1 MSKNLIIVESPAKG
15 KTIKKYLGKD
25 YEVLA
30 SYGHVR
36 DLVPKEGAVNTES
49 AFEMKYQQ
57 IERNE
62 KHVTAIIKA
71 LKKADSLLLATDPDR
86 EGEAISWHLVE
97 LLEEKG
103 LLKDKEV
110 KRVVFHEI
118 TKSAVQD
125 AVANPREL
133 SFDLVNA
140 QQARRALDYLVGFNL
155 SPLLWKKISRGLSAG
170 RVQSPALRMIVER
183 EDEIEAF
190 IPEEYWTVTTDLEKD
205 KTEFSA
211 RLYTLE
217 GEKFKQFTITDGDRA
232 AEVKTLLD
240 KAANGKLTVSMVEK
254 KQRKRNPVA
263 PFTTSTLQQEG
274 VRKLGFSTKRTMST
288 AQQLYEGIDTGEGA
302 EGLITY
308 MRTDSVSLSQDAIA
322 DIRAHV
328 EKAYGKDYLPDSPH
342 FYKNKSK
349 NAQEAHEAIR
359 ITNAS
364 KTPESIKSALKPD
377 QYKLYS
383 LIWKR
388 TMACQMIHATMDQV
402 SVEFSCGDGNSFRS
416 SGSTVKFP
424 GFMKVYLEDED
435 DKKNDNEKDKRL
447 PELNKGDVL
456 DLKEINMTQHF
467 TEPPPRFTEASLV
480 KSLEEYGIGRPSTYA
495 SIISTLQNRE
505 YVEMDARRFTPTDVG
520 SVVNK
525 FLSKH
530 FTKYVD
536 YDFTANL
543 EDELDAVS
551 RGEKEWVPLMK
562 DFWDP
567 FNAQVQDK
575 EENVTRE
582 EAVQSRELGTDPESG
597 KPVTVRIG
605 RYGPFVQIGTK
616 EDEEKPKFAGLRP
629 GQKMDKI
636 TYEEAMIL
644 FQLPRKLGETPEG
657 EKVTVAIGRFGPYVK
672 YDSKYASIKE
682 DDPYTITLERALEIV
697 EEKKEA
703 DANKVIKAFDED
715 PEIQI
720 HNGRWGPY
728 LTNGSKNAKL
738 TKEQKEAPL
747 EIDFATA
754 KKLIDEAPEKRGRG
768 KKKAVAKKA
777 AAKKKSVAKKKAT
790 SKKKTSKKK
799 ASAKKKSSARKKAT
813 AKKAAAAKKQSS
825 EESDGDGSEKL
836 SA

>member
-36 DLVPKEGAVNTES
+36 DLVPKEGAVDTES
-49 AFEMKYQQ
+49 EFQMKYQS

-62 KHVTAIIKA
+62 KHVNAIIKA
-71 LKKADSLLLATDPDR
+71 LKKADMLLLATDPDR

-118 TKSAVQD
+118 TKTAVKD
-125 AVANPREL
+125 AVANPRKL

-183 EDEIEAF
+183 EEEIDRF
-190 IPEEYWTVTTDLEKD
+190 IPEEYWSVTTGLVKD
-205 KTEFSA
+205 KTEFAA

-217 GEKFKQFTITDGDRA
+217 GEKFKQFTITDGERA
-232 AEVKTLLD
+232 AEVKALLE

-274 VRKLGFSTKRTMST
+274 VRKLGFSAQRTMRT
-288 AQQLYEGIDTGEGA
+288 AQKLYEGIDTGGGA

-322 DIRAHV
+322 DIRAQV
-328 EKAYGKDYLPDSPH
+328 EKQYGKDYLPEAPH
-342 FYKNKSK
+342 VYKNKSK
-349 NAQEAHEAIR
+349 NAQEAHEAVR

-377 QYKLYS
+377 EYKLYS

-402 SVEFSCGDGNSFRS
+402 SVEFACGDEQNVFRA

-435 DKKNDNEKDKRL
+435 DKKNDGDEKRL

-456 DLKEINMTQHF
+456 DLNEVDMTQHF
-467 TEPPPRFTEASLV
+467 TEPPPRYTEASLV
-480 KSLEEYGIGRPSTYA
+480 KALEEHGIGRPSTYA

-562 DFWDP
+562 DFWEP
-567 FNAQVQDK
+567 FNAQVLDK

-605 RYGPFVQIGTK
+605 RYGAFVQIGTK

-636 TYEEAMIL
+636 NFEEAMIL
-644 FQLPRKLGETPEG
+644 FQLPRHLGETPEG

-703 DANKVIKAFDED
+703 DRNKVVKVFDED

-747 EIDFATA
+747 EIEFAVA
-754 KKLIDEAPEKRGRG
+754 KKLIDEAPEKRGWG
-768 KKKAVAKKA
+768 KKKAAAKKKAVAKKKTA
-777 AAKKKSVAKKKAT
+777 
-790 SKKKTSKKK
+790 KKKTSKKK
-799 ASAKKKSSARKKAT
+799 ASSKKKSAAKKKAS
-813 AKKAAAAKKQSS
+813 AKKTAAKKTTKEQSDDDSS
-825 EESDGDGSEKL
+825 EKV